1 MATTLHQLALR
12 ALEDHP
18 SEDIRPIQDIINR
31 LTLIY
36 QFTESPKP
44 ITAEDVINEGSRSW
58 NRYETQKRATPTVDW
73 YLSYS
78 ENLVGHRLFTEE
90 DKAILDRL
98 VSKYA
103 EYPRDYRDP
112 TMGEMRYET
121 GEYEI

>member
-31 LTLIY
+31 LTQIY
-36 QFTESPKP
+36 QFTNPVKDL
-44 ITAEDVINEGSRSW
+44 TAEDVINEGSRSW
-58 NRYETQKRATPTVDW
+58 ERYEPQKKATPTVDW